1 VLVQTVLLVLL
12 TQTVKVVAVVLAEA
26 MVLSLTLEQL
36 LSIPTECLTP
46 QVTMVV
52 ELVHPIL
59 LVTKFLQVAAE
70 L

>member
-36 LSIPTECLTP
+36 LSTPAEFLTP
-46 QVTMVV
+46 QVTLVV
-52 ELVHPIL
+52 ELVL
-59 LVTKFLQVAAE
+59 LTLRITKFPLVAAE